1 MGKRGPLPVPQTVLP
16 RREEAGSAP
25 GAGGFLGEAAP
36 LAAAPVGTREGPCG
50 TARGEVSISWTQQPW
65 RARHGPL
72 SLHGEVPLPTSPR
85 SWGAD
90 PPRFLGLELRFWVNN
105 GRCTNSDEPRSQ
117 HHGNLVG
124 RGWAWVTGAPW
135 SPHVPRP
142 VQGDLAP
149 LSTEPACRRLCSSKG
164 ELSGPCG
171 PGVGVPLKQVLWTGV
186 DHEEHGYLMN
196 LSERES
202 AACEPR
208 SRCLLCAAR
217 VHTHRHSLDLSDAG
231 LPGTCSCQCRKRP
244 DGDQPAQEAL
254 GSSSREGP
262 PTTFQPEPP
271 GPGFPRGMVPGPR
284 EGGQRCALEK
294 IHPRCAR
301 LSFSCQ

>member
-1 MGKRGPLPVPQTVLP
+1 MKEIVSPPLQRTCLKLGLPVAVGDV
-16 RREEAGSAP
+16 GSP
-25 GAGGFLGEAAP
+25 GRGAGGAAGSGAIPSCLGPDQRPPPLRHRAASRRG
-36 LAAAPVGTREGPCG
+36 AAADRSGLLRR
-50 TARGEVSISWTQQPW
+50 AQLVS
-65 RARHGPL
+65 
-72 SLHGEVPLPTSPR
+72 
-85 SWGAD
+85 D
-90 PPRFLGLELRFWVNN
+90 
-105 GRCTNSDEPRSQ
+105 DEPRSQ